1 MKVLRKQELETSSIQ
16 VGDQIVIQLTGFGEF
31 TATAQKITDKGTLFL
46 FDDCVAEQ
54 PMNKKYTFRGW
65 MGSFYKLLSRQQRN
79 SLIQLTAMRR
89 KLKKLSIKVKSGDIC
104 YENVENMNKGGY
116 EKSDLC
122 KWISDVLSVAFP
134 ENLINRIDNLTIP
147 TYGQMFGHDDWY
159 NDVMEPDDDEQLP
172 LMKKRKNRIAD
183 FNDNYE
189 WYWIQNATKK
199 EVSAANFAVVSNG
212 GGTGYGNASN
222 SIGVRPVFWL
232 VK

>member
-1 MKVLRKQELETSSIQ
+1 MKVLKKQELETSSIQ

-54 PMNKKYTFRGW
+54 PMNKKYT
-65 MGSFYKLLSRQQRN
+65 
-79 SLIQLTAMRR
+79 
-89 KLKKLSIKVKSGDIC
+89 
-104 YENVENMNKGGY
+104 NKGGY

-189 WYWIQNATKK
+189 WYWMQNATKK
-199 EVSAANFAVVSNG
+199 EVSAAYFAFVYS
-212 GGTGYGNASN
+212 YGSASYTDA
-222 SIGVRPVFWL
+222 SYSGGVRPAFWL

>member
-54 PMNKKYTFRGW
+54 PMNKKYT
-65 MGSFYKLLSRQQRN
+65 
-79 SLIQLTAMRR
+79 
-89 KLKKLSIKVKSGDIC
+89 
-104 YENVENMNKGGY
+104 NKGGY

-122 KWISDVLSVAFP
+122 KWIRDVLSVAFP

-159 NDVMEPDDDEQLP
+159 NNVMEPDDDEQFP

-189 WYWIQNATKK
+189 WYWMQNATKK
-199 EVSAANFAVVSNG
+199 EVSSSRFAFVNYYG
-212 GGTGYGNASN
+212 FTGYTFVSY
-222 SIGVRPVFWL
+222 SVGVRPVFWL

>member
-54 PMNKKYTFRGW
+54 PMNNKYT
-65 MGSFYKLLSRQQRN
+65 
-79 SLIQLTAMRR
+79 
-89 KLKKLSIKVKSGDIC
+89 
-104 YENVENMNKGGY
+104 NKGGY

-134 ENLINRIDNLTIP
+134 EDLINRIDNLTIP

-189 WYWIQNATKK
+189 WYWMQNATKK
-199 EVSAANFAVVSNG
+199 EVSAACFAFVSND
-212 GGTGYGNASN
+212 GTTYYGYASY
-222 SIGVRPVFWL
+222 SLGVRPAFWL